1 MRFCVKG
8 YHPEQGIVSL
18 ALEAGSPE
26 QARVQATDRG
36 MDVIAI
42 EQALGWRIRH
52 TERFDVL
59 LFSQEVQA
67 LLSAGLSLIETLGA
81 LGRKEGPSRKHDLL
95 DGLVGQ
101 LREGKAFSVALGAY
115 PREFPP
121 LYRALVAA
129 SEKTGDIVHALDRFI
144 AYRARLDEVR
154 KRVVTASL
162 YPALLLGVGGLV
174 VLFLLLYVVPRFTR
188 VYEEFGRQLPLM
200 SRLMME
206 WGAFVSHHG
215 TLLLG
220 LILLIVVATTLGLR
234 RHSNF
239 GAILLRRLPGLR
251 ERLEQYELARFYR
264 TTGLL
269 QQGGIPLVGALEMAA
284 GLLGEELAA
293 ALGKV
298 VAELRAG
305 QPFSAAM
312 ERHGLAPPVAL
323 DLLRVGERTGDL
335 GEKLARVADFFDE
348 EQARWIEWFSRLFE
362 PLLMLAI
369 GLLIALVIVMLYL
382 PIFELAETIQ

>member
-1 MRFCVKG
+1 MRFRVKG
-8 YHPEQGIVSL
+8 YHPEQGVVSL
-18 ALEAGSPE
+18 ALEAGSQE
-26 QARVQATDRG
+26 QARVLAADRG
-36 MDVIAI
+36 LDVIAI
-42 EQALGWRIRH
+42 DSAFGWRAQGAD
-52 TERFDVL
+52 RFDVL
-59 LFSQEVQA
+59 LFSQEIRA
-67 LLSAGLSLIETLGA
+67 LLAAGLSLIEALGA
-81 LGRKEGPSRKHDLL
+81 LSRKVGASRKRELL
-95 DGLVGQ
+95 DGLVAQ
-101 LREGKAFSVALGAY
+101 LREGKPFSLALNAY
-115 PREFPP
+115 PRDFPP

-129 SEKTGDIVHALDRFI
+129 SERTGDIVHALDRFI
-144 AYRARLDEVR
+144 TYRIRLDEVR
-154 KRVVTASL
+154 KRVIAASL
-162 YPALLLGVGGLV
+162 YPALLVGVGGLV

-188 VYEEFGRQLPLM
+188 VYEDFGRQLPLM

-215 TLLLG
+215 TLMLGIVLLASIA
-220 LILLIVVATTLGLR
+220 LTMGLR
-234 RHSNF
+234 RNS
-239 GAILLRRLPGLR
+239 GLAARTLRRLPGLR
-251 ERLEQYELARFYR
+251 ERLPQYELARFYR

-284 GLLGEELAA
+284 GLLGAELSE
-293 ALGKV
+293 ALARV
-298 VAELRAG
+298 TADLRAG
-305 QPFSAAM
+305 QPFSASM

-335 GEKLARVADFFDE
+335 GEKLARIADFFDE

>member
-1 MRFCVKG
+1 MRFRVKG
-8 YHPEQGIVSL
+8 YHPEQGVVSL

-42 EQALGWRIRH
+42 EQALGWRIQRAD
-52 TERFDVL
+52 RFDVL
-59 LFSQEVQA
+59 LFSQEVRA
-67 LLSAGLSLIETLGA
+67 LISAGLSLIEALGA
-81 LGRKEGPSRKHDLL
+81 LCRKEGPSRKHDLL

-162 YPALLLGVGGLV
+162 YPALLLGVGSLV

-188 VYEEFGRQLPLM
+188 VYEDFGRQLPLM

-215 TLLLG
+215 TLLTG

-348 EQARWIEWFSRLFE
+348 EQARWVEWFSRLFE

>member
-1 MRFCVKG
+1 MRFLVKG

-26 QARVQATDRG
+26 QARVQAAERG

-42 EQALGWRIRH
+42 EQAFGWRISR

-67 LLSAGLSLIETLGA
+67 LLSAGLSLIEALGA
-81 LGRKEGPSRKHDLL
+81 LSRKEGASRKRDLL
-95 DGLVGQ
+95 DGLVAQ
-101 LREGKAFSVALGAY
+101 LREGKPFSTALGAF
-115 PREFPP
+115 PHEFPP

-129 SEKTGDIVHALDRFI
+129 SEKTGNIVHALDRFI
-144 AYRARLDEVR
+144 AYRVRLDEVR
-154 KRVVTASL
+154 KHVVAASL
-162 YPALLLGVGGLV
+162 YPALLVGVGGLV

-188 VYEEFGRQLPLM
+188 VYEDFGRQLPLM

-220 LILLIVVATTLGLR
+220 LVVLGGAMLTLGLR
-234 RHSNF
+234 RHANWV
-239 GAILLRRLPGLR
+239 AATLRQLPGLR

-284 GLLGEELAA
+284 GLLGSELGS
-293 ALGKV
+293 ALARV
-298 VAELRAG
+298 IADLRSG

-312 ERHGLAPPVAL
+312 ERYGLAPPVAL

-335 GEKLARVADFFDE
+335 GEKLGRVADFFDE